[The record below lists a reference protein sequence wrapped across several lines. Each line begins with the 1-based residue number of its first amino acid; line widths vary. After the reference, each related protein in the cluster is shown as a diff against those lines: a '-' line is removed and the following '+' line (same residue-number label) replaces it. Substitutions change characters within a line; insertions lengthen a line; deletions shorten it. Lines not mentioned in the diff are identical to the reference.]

1 MRTFGKALGVAL
13 MGVAALMMAA
23 CEPDALE
30 TVGLACG
37 ATDDCEAFE
46 GAYCAELGICSA
58 ACSVHSDCG
67 CVAGTTSDDIQ
78 AGACWARCVVD
89 SAGSGFC
96 ARACGEDADCDG
108 LSVCEFGPSEA
119 IGSCL

>member
-13 MGVAALMMAA
+13 IGALVVMTGA

-37 ATDDCEAFE
+37 DTGDCEAFE
-46 GAYCAELGICSA
+46 SAYCTELGICAA
-58 ACSVHSDCG
+58 ACSTHSDCG
-67 CVAGTTSDDIQ
+67 CPAGTTGEEIQ

-89 SAGSGFC
+89 SSGLGIC
-96 ARACGEDADCDG
+96 VRACGEDADCDG